1 MNSET
6 WELGRSAGDSDQAGR
21 GTAGELPRL
30 SPLLRFTAFGY
41 AVMTPSTVALAIM
54 LAPWGLFLILLALV
68 FAAVAVVTFTVA
80 AGIEQ
85 IEADA

>member
-6 WELGRSAGDSDQAGR
+6 WELGRSAGESDQAGR

-30 SPLLRFTAFGY
+30 SPLLRVLAAAYTILA
-41 AVMTPSTVALAIM
+41 AVTIGIAIA
-54 LAPWGLFLILLALV
+54 LAPWGLLLILLALG
-68 FAAVAVVTFTVA
+68 FAAAAAVAFVVA
-80 AGIEQ
+80 AGVER